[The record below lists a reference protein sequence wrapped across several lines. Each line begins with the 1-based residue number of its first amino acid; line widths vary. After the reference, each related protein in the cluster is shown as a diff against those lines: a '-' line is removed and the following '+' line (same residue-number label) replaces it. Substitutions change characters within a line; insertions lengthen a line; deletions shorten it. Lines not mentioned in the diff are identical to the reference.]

1 MKLFS
6 NKFFSNIAIIRALH
20 EFMVFWRDIFWKA
33 GAHPRIIIW
42 KGRRDQ
48 AQSYREFYPK
58 KFRLRT
64 LFVTVLSIYTCSI
77 IGVALFLFSLGLI
90 PGLNIQQ
97 LHQRSVLTSLRLQE
111 VVDSLN
117 AHTQYISNLQLL
129 LSGNTDSLLA
139 DSAFHADFTGTPLFD
154 ASGLNPSPISIM
166 TGSDP
171 WPAMPIIARD
181 SSRRTPLMSSSN
193 YLSNLQ
199 LPALPP
205 VQGLVTRDFNNK
217 ERHYAIDIATT
228 EGTMVR
234 CIGDGYVIFS
244 DWTYEGGNTIAVQH
258 TDGYISIYKHN
269 QRLLKEVG
277 DRVRV
282 RESIAISGNSGE
294 YSSGP
299 HLHFELWNNGLAQN
313 PSNYLIGY

>member
-20 EFMVFWRDIFWKA
+20 EFMVFWRDIFWKS

-166 TGSDP
+166 TGSDQ
-171 WPAMPIIARD
+171 WPAMPIIASD